1 MTDRKPPE
9 YKSTPNSD
17 ANSNRAPDTA
27 CCTTS
32 TVSIPEG
39 PGIAPDF
46 SWDESYRDARANES
60 ARSAP
65 TRGNPGTRV
74 AR

>member
-1 MTDRKPPE
+1 MTYNPNEDPGESEFSPAPGTAPE
-9 YKSTPNSD
+9 P
-17 ANSNRAPDTA
+17 
-27 CCTTS
+27 
-32 TVSIPEG
+32 VSIPEG

-60 ARSAP
+60 ARSGP
-65 TRGNPGTRV
+65 PRGNPGTRV

>member
-1 MTDRKPPE
+1 MTYNPNEDPGESEFSPAPGTAPGTAPE
-9 YKSTPNSD
+9 P
-17 ANSNRAPDTA
+17 
-27 CCTTS
+27 
-32 TVSIPEG
+32 VSIPEG

-74 AR
+74 AG